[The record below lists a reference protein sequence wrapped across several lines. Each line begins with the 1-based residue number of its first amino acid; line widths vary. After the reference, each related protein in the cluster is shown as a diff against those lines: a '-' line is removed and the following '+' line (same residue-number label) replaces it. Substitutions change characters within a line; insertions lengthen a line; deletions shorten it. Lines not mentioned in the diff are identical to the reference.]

1 MISGLTRQRQFSY
14 EVREVLSH
22 RVCNRINPALN
33 SDVMPVS
40 VCPSVCLFWVGGNA
54 AVRPRPRPPAT
65 LVSAPC
71 VSRQSVSRRLLV
83 FICRMYL
90 SVRAS
95 ERERAREREVSYII
109 TFKRS
114 YWGLVTLKHMLRK

>member
-1 MISGLTRQRQFSY
+1 
-14 EVREVLSH
+14 
-22 RVCNRINPALN
+22 
-33 SDVMPVS
+33 MPVS

-54 AVRPRPRPPAT
+54 AVRPRPPAT